1 MGWTSSGFDVTACIG
16 GALSLN
22 RKDTMGEL
30 SFKNNNWGVPHPSMR
45 NWSHEGFATN
55 CACEGCSFYVIQVP
69 ITSLVSGTID
79 TLLKLYRFFAFSKTS
94 FIFLQYLTGDL
105 LHLMCVQRITSF
117 LILHGV
123 LCCS

>member
-55 CACEGCSFYVIQVP
+55 CASEGCSFYVIQVP

-94 FIFLQYLTGDL
+94 FIFLFNISLGTCCIL
-105 LHLMCVQRITSF
+105 CVFRGSQVS
-117 LILHGV
+117 
-123 LCCS
+123 